1 MAKAKKCANPAC
13 SCVTTDG
20 SKYCSAHCEG
30 IGDRTEVVC
39 RCGHPE
45 CTGDV
50 TNA

>member
-1 MAKAKKCANPAC
+1 MTKPKKCANPAC
-13 SCVTTDG
+13 SCVLTDG

-45 CTGDV
+45 CTGNL